1 MKITKKNWPAWAF
14 GIASVSFLV
23 MMSLFDHVTGP
34 SSYWLYP
41 LLAIAVG
48 GSLSATIT
56 LLIRA
61 FKAGLLWRNEPESKN
76 DRTKRTFGFVAALII
91 TLPAAYF
98 LMAFLMLVLG
108 FMSLGIQQKMSY

>member
-14 GIASVSFLV
+14 GAAVLSFLV
-23 MMSLFDHVTGP
+23 MMNVFDHVFGKAAW
-34 SSYWLYP
+34 WLYI

-56 LLIRA
+56 MLIRA
-61 FKAGLLWRNEPESKN
+61 FKGGLAWRNEPENKD
-76 DRTKRTFGFVAALII
+76 DRTKRTFGFIAALII

-98 LMAFLMLVLG
+98 LIAFLMLVLG